1 MFNPSRT
8 LRLTRSVAAM
18 LVLGSVV
25 LLSAGWAGAAP
36 PPPAKFWTVSHCQAV
51 LHAHDYLLP
60 TANGHGFHV
69 GERVCVGTGGPP
81 ACQWT
86 PDHRSRLYSKFRV
99 FTRSRDFRGT
109 VRAWTLATRGDHG
122 LVGIR
127 SHAGD
132 QYAGWPQDFYMSPG
146 SVRLLA
152 RSSTPARFRSMVAPI
167 AARFMQQ
174 ANAAN
179 CTGG

>member
-1 MFNPSRT
+1 MFNASRT
-8 LRLTRSVAAM
+8 LRLMCSVAAM

-25 LLSAGWAGAAP
+25 LLSAGWAGAVP
-36 PPPAKFWTVSHCQAV
+36 PTPAKFWTVSQCQGV
-51 LHAHDYLLP
+51 LHAQDYLLP

-81 ACQWT
+81 ACRWT
-86 PDHRSRLYSKFRV
+86 SDHRSRLHSKFRV

-109 VRAWTLATRGDHG
+109 VRAWTLATRGGNG

-127 SHAGD
+127 YRAGD

-152 RSSTPARFRSMVAPI
+152 RRSTSARFRSIVAPI
-167 AARFMQQ
+167 AARITQQ
-174 ANAAN
+174 GNAAG

>member
-36 PPPAKFWTVSHCQAV
+36 PPPAKFWTVSHCRAV

-69 GERVCVGTGGPP
+69 GERVCCRHGRTARLSVDARPP
-81 ACQWT
+81 FPPLLQ
-86 PDHRSRLYSKFRV
+86 V
-99 FTRSRDFRGT
+99 Q
-109 VRAWTLATRGDHG
+109 G
-122 LVGIR
+122 L
-127 SHAGD
+127 HAL
-132 QYAGWPQDFYMSPG
+132 S
-146 SVRLLA
+146 
-152 RSSTPARFRSMVAPI
+152 
-167 AARFMQQ
+167 
-174 ANAAN
+174 
-179 CTGG
+179 